1 MAPKFGTSG
10 LRGLVTELTDPLCAG
25 YTQAF
30 LATAETDGTVLIGQD
45 LRASSPRIAAAVAA
59 GAARLGI
66 TAIDCGVLPTPALA
80 LAAMTR
86 GTAAVMITGSHIPDD
101 RNGLKFYTK
110 AGEITKADETA
121 IAQGY
126 ESVGETDI
134 TAADLTP
141 STDALDAFAARY
153 TGYFGSTAL
162 GGLKIGVYE
171 HSSAARDLMGAVLN
185 ALGAETVSLGRADH
199 FIPVDTEAVDPETR
213 AMLAGWTKDHGLD
226 AIVSTDGDADR
237 PMVTDATGAI
247 VPGDILGPLTAQ
259 TLGADTIVTPVS
271 SNTLVDLIPGFTVT
285 RTRIGSP
292 FVIEGMEGHAGSRVV
307 GYEANGG
314 FLLGFNAIRGD
325 STLGA
330 LPTRDSILPIVA
342 PLVLAAAKN
351 TALADLVAALPARR
365 TAADRL
371 TEVPTEKSA
380 ALVSALQSDASLR
393 DALCTGLGDL
403 EETDLTDGCRMLFGS
418 DVTVHLRPSGNAP
431 ELRVYVEA
439 DSDAKAQTV
448 LGDVLARVRS
458 HIDAAS

>member
-25 YTQAF
+25 YTEAF
-30 LATAETDGTVLIGQD
+30 LASAETDGTVLIGQD

-66 TAIDCGVLPTPALA
+66 KAIDCGVLPTPALA
-80 LAAMTR
+80 LDAMTR

-110 AGEITKADETA
+110 AGEITKADEQA
-121 IAQGY
+121 IAEGF
-126 ESVGETDI
+126 ERVGETEV
-134 TAADLTP
+134 APVDLPTSSEP
-141 STDALDAFAARY
+141 LEAFQSRY
-153 TGYFGSTAL
+153 TGFFGADGL
-162 GGLKIGVYE
+162 KGLKIGVYE
-171 HSSAARDLMGAVLN
+171 HSSAARDVMGTVLS

-199 FIPVDTEAVDPETR
+199 FIPVDTEAVDPKTR
-213 AMLAGWTKDHGLD
+213 TMLAGWAKDHGLD

-247 VPGDILGPLTAQ
+247 VPGDILGPLTAEA
-259 TLGADTIVTPVS
+259 LGADTIVTPVS
-271 SNTLVDLIPGFTVT
+271 SNTLVDLMDGLTVT
-285 RTRIGSP
+285 HTRIGSP
-292 FVIEGMEGHAGSRVV
+292 FVIEGMEARAGSRVV

-314 FLLGFNAIRGD
+314 FLLGFNAVRGD
-325 STLGA
+325 ATLTA

-342 PLVLAAAKN
+342 PLALAVSKGK
-351 TALADLVAALPARR
+351 TLADLVEALPARR

-380 ALVSALQSDASLR
+380 ALVLALQSDAGLR
-393 DALCTGLGDL
+393 DTLCAGLGSLSD
-403 EETDLTDGCRMLFGS
+403 TDLTDGCRMRFET

-439 DSDAKAQTV
+439 NSDPAAQGV
-448 LGDVLARVRS
+448 LRDVLARVRS
-458 HIDAAS
+458 HIDAVS